1 MSSISSNI
9 SQGGRG
15 RGRGRGSRHSQ
26 PQSRG
31 RSNGVPSY
39 QEDILLNI
47 IEDVLPLGSL
57 MWQSVANRYHV
68 LSKEPNL
75 RDFNDVKRKFGELH
89 KFGKA
94 QPTGTKTVKESQAR
108 ALRIYRLML
117 QKESCANIGVD
128 TDGFGGGGGGDEVE
142 EEFIDDDYNGG
153 EEDDAAEDNNNL
165 NDSFDSSY
173 QHDDDAEH
181 FNLDDAVEYE
191 AGVDQDGAPLPKRLK
206 KTSPSAVSSSSSMTN
221 TVVSSVKTKNSRPS
235 GGQKP
240 SSGRGTAASAMHAMV
255 EVMRDSNLHRQQQDL
270 NRQQM
275 DIMKFAIEQQKAS
288 ASENTAL
295 RAQVAAMQT
304 QMQQIMGM
312 LQQQQHKQS
321 SSSRT
326 DPEATQMMDA

>member
-1 MSSISSNI
+1 M
-9 SQGGRG
+9 
-15 RGRGRGSRHSQ
+15 
-26 PQSRG
+26 
-31 RSNGVPSY
+31 
-39 QEDILLNI
+39 D
-47 IEDVLPLGSL
+47 
-57 MWQSVANRYHV
+57 HV

-128 TDGFGGGGGGDEVE
+128 TTDDFGGGGDEVE

-153 EEDDAAEDNNNL
+153 EGDDAAEDNNNL

-191 AGVDQDGAPLPKRLK
+191 AGVDQDGVPLPKRLK
-206 KTSPSAVSSSSSMTN
+206 RTSPSAVTSSSSMSSTI
-221 TVVSSVKTKNSRPS
+221 VSSVKTKNSRPS

-240 SSGRGTAASAMHAMV
+240 SGRGTAASAMHAMV
-255 EVMRDSNLHRQQQDL
+255 
-270 NRQQM
+270 
-275 DIMKFAIEQQKAS
+275 
-288 ASENTAL
+288 
-295 RAQVAAMQT
+295 
-304 QMQQIMGM
+304 
-312 LQQQQHKQS
+312 
-321 SSSRT
+321 
-326 DPEATQMMDA
+326 